1 MKIYLYYLKLYEEY
15 LKGLGYKEGVIYSSR
30 LTLKRLFE
38 FLKTKKKYDVRDV
51 TEKDIYDFAEYM
63 MQQETKQKKL
73 FSRFS
78 VSRMIA
84 RIKNFYGYLL
94 RNNIILLNPIEQLIF
109 NSKDVKRKKEILSY
123 EEISKFL
130 ESIDIDTPCT
140 QRDRAIYEL
149 MYSSALRVSEIVN
162 LNIGDV
168 DLKERILA
176 VRKGK
181 GDKDRY
187 VPFSEVADR
196 FLKKY
201 LSDARKH
208 FLKKLNQECEKIV
221 FLNEKGKLKTRY
233 VRDRFNR
240 YLEKLSM
247 KKEGLTLHSIRHS
260 TATHLLEAGVDV
272 RYVAEL
278 LGHEDIETTVKYTH
292 LKIESL
298 KRIYKSMHPRENKYY
313 DEIDDEYLENIE
325 LLKEKLKENK
335 IRYHRY
341 GRVKNVDRS
350 G

>member
-176 VRKGK
+176 VR
-181 GDKDRY
+181 
-187 VPFSEVADR
+187 
-196 FLKKY
+196 
-201 LSDARKH
+201 
-208 FLKKLNQECEKIV
+208 
-221 FLNEKGKLKTRY
+221 
-233 VRDRFNR
+233 
-240 YLEKLSM
+240 
-247 KKEGLTLHSIRHS
+247 
-260 TATHLLEAGVDV
+260 
-272 RYVAEL
+272 
-278 LGHEDIETTVKYTH
+278 
-292 LKIESL
+292 
-298 KRIYKSMHPRENKYY
+298 
-313 DEIDDEYLENIE
+313 
-325 LLKEKLKENK
+325 
-335 IRYHRY
+335 
-341 GRVKNVDRS
+341 
-350 G
+350 